1 MQRDLKNISIIKRSK
16 IISPAYSSIYVIP
29 CVVDGL
35 EAIIKSHKFKWGYRN
50 EKAAYFKLKNESF
63 LPKLLYFDD
72 KHLILCMTDVGDSV
86 YNIKNINLKDYE
98 KELVNIIDKM
108 LSTYKLF
115 HNDLRPKNICIDKN
129 NNIKLIDFDRT
140 CHKPIENKY
149 IFRTNKWNFPSYYF

>member
-1 MQRDLKNISIIKRSK
+1 M
-16 IISPAYSSIYVIP
+16 
-29 CVVDGL
+29 
-35 EAIIKSHKFKWGYRN
+35 
-50 EKAAYFKLKNESF
+50 KNESF

-72 KHLILCMTDVGDSV
+72 KHLILCITDVGDSV

-108 LSTYKLF
+108 SSTYKLF

-140 CHKPIENKY
+140 CHKSIENKY